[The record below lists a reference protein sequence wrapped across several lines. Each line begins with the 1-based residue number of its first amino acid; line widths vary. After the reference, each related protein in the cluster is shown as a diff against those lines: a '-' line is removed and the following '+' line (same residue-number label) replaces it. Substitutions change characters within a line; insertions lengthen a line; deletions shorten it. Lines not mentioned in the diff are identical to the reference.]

1 MEESFETC
9 CKLDVRVPMA
19 AYTFDVLLNKTISD
33 KWAEN
38 EGLSGI

>member
-1 MEESFETC
+1 
-9 CKLDVRVPMA
+9 MA

-38 EGLSGI
+38 EGYIRALRMYVCVDWY